1 MGLYTHRLDGIPA
14 GSVPGWLATLGLLGI
29 CAEPAGS
36 REHVGPA
43 AATLGWE
50 VVAEMPVPVL
60 RCPLSEHELLER
72 VTAALKALG
81 DAVVDNTMT
90 TNGGVKDHPVKKEWQ
105 QLRLPGQ
112 RAVEL
117 VKCHQPKLRVM
128 RGPSVD
134 ELPAIFCRAGRDGS
148 VALTDLLCGV
158 TAQVRIG
165 PIVSNLANVIDDSD
179 VRATLFGPWQPTVG
193 SGSLGF
199 DWMTVSD
206 ASKGAGEPASLPA
219 RDLLALLGAAWTP
232 RAPRRHLLVWP
243 AWKAYLGASDVAT
256 LITRPELVTVGT
268 ASQTLGG
275 RTNRN
280 VRSAL
285 RELQADLQ
293 AWSVTHVMVS
303 RAVRRTLHSQ
313 SDYRVWEEAKLI
325 DVRALQRR
333 LES

>member
-1 MGLYTHRLDGIPA
+1 MGLYTHRLNGIPA

-43 AATLGWE
+43 AAALRWE

-81 DAVVDNTMT
+81 DVVVDNAMT
-90 TNGGVKDHPVKKEWQ
+90 TNGGVKERPVKEEWRE
-105 QLRLPGQ
+105 LRLPGR

-117 VKCHQPKLRVM
+117 VKRHQPKLGVM

-134 ELPAIFCRAGRDGS
+134 DLPAIFCRAERDGS

-165 PIVSNLANVIDDSD
+165 PIVSNLANVIDESD
-179 VRATLFGPWQPTVG
+179 VRATLLGPWRPTVHG
-193 SGSLGF
+193 RGSLGF

-206 ASKGAGEPASLPA
+206 ASKGAGEPTSLPA

-243 AWKAYLGASDVAT
+243 AWESYLGASDVAT
-256 LITRPELVTVGT
+256 LVTRPELVTVGT
-268 ASQTLGG
+268 VSQTLRG

-285 RELQADLQ
+285 RELQ

-325 DVRALQRR
+325 DVRAL
-333 LES
+333 